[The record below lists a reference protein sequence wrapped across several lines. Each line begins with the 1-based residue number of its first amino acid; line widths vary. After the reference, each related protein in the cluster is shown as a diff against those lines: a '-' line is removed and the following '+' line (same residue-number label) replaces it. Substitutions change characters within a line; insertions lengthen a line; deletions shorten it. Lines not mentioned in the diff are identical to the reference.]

1 MDIAVRPTFRGPVTH
16 TINAMILIIKICT
29 VALIRL
35 HKKADL
41 LEMKVNGMKDRKVH
55 VDKDKQKNGVHTS
68 SSLGGRSILESG
80 RQTDNILPVYKNFK
94 IHRL

>member
-1 MDIAVRPTFRGPVTH
+1 MSL
-16 TINAMILIIKICT
+16 NIKICT

-55 VDKDKQKNGVHTS
+55 VDKEKQKNGGHTP
-68 SSLGGRSILESG
+68 SSLDGRSILGPG
-80 RQTDNILPVYKNFK
+80 RQTDDILSVYKIFK
-94 IHRL
+94 IHQL